1 MKPASRREGGEAP
14 SAAAQTAQVRDP
26 DALAL
31 GEFLPYRLSVL
42 AHDVS
47 QGLAHIYSRR
57 FGIGIPEW
65 RVLAALGE
73 NERMTSKAVGRHAH
87 MHKVKVSRAVAS
99 LEARG
104 DLARLRNE
112 DDLREAVLVLTDQG
126 LRLYAEIVPLARDYV
141 GRLTAAFSA
150 EELDQLGR
158 LLARLGAA
166 TTPAPDTENP

>member
-1 MKPASRREGGEAP
+1 MKPASRRERGEAP
-14 SAAAQTAQVRDP
+14 ATTQAEAAGP
-26 DALAL
+26 LAL
-31 GEFLPYRLSVL
+31 GAFLPYRLSVL

-47 QGLAHIYSRR
+47 QGLARIYSHR

-73 NERMTSKAVGRHAH
+73 NGRMTSKAVGAHAH

-112 DDLREAVLVLTDQG
+112 DDLREAVLVLTEQG
-126 LRLYAEIVPLARDYV
+126 ARLYAEIVPLAREYV
-141 GRLTAAFSA
+141 GRLTAALSA
-150 EELDQLGR
+150 EELNQLGR
-158 LLARLGAA
+158 LLARLEAA
-166 TTPAPDTENP
+166 TAPALDADAP